1 MADPRDVEKGVRSLL
16 DELPPEGL
24 GDVVARVTKRLG
36 IKECSGCKA
45 RRRWLNRKV
54 PFRRRSRRGCRECG

>member
-1 MADPRDVEKGVRSLL
+1 VATPRDVEKDVRALL
-16 DELPPEGL
+16 DEPPMEGL

-36 IKECSGCKA
+36 IQECSGCKA

-54 PFRRRSRRGCRECG
+54 PLRRHLRTGCRSCG